1 VNGPGYHFT
10 RARDLASVGLIALV
24 LTNLGL
30 RLGYRAIPELP
41 TLGGITLGVLG
52 AAELVLALLLR
63 PRVLR
68 RPETQPLAAQVALR
82 VVVLAKASSLF
93 GSIMLGGWLGLL
105 TYVLPRAGDFPAA
118 RHDAAAGAVGAVSAA
133 ALVAAALWLEYACR
147 APRGGEDRHEQRHD
161 ERQR

>member
-24 LTNLGL
+24 LANLGL
-30 RLGYRAIPELP
+30 RLGYRTIPELP

-52 AAELVLALLLR
+52 AAELVLALVLR

-68 RPETQPLAAQVALR
+68 RPETRPLPAQVALR
-82 VVVLAKASSLF
+82 VVAVAKASSLF

-105 TYVLPRAGDFPAA
+105 AYVLPRAGEFPAA

-133 ALVAAALWLEYACR
+133 ALVAAALWLEYVCR
-147 APRGGEDRHEQRHD
+147 APRAGADPQEQAHD
-161 ERQR
+161 DWQP